1 MGSSG
6 DSSSDNV
13 VQQVAHLLLN
23 AGTEY
28 LRRIED
34 SSLLQTLSEDEE
46 HVQDLIRDEPV
57 KVDIP
62 PNVRISA
69 ELLGEVGIFMKR
81 SIPYRKL
88 DVTYFSQS
96 GLFVRE
102 VAAGVRH
109 GDGISLGHYR
119 FATAAMNSVFG
130 ADYTTAPDVT
140 VMSKRQDS
148 PTELSPILFA
158 EVEDDNRS
166 LSSLIRHCAALLA
179 NFPNLNAVLGI
190 KGENTNT
197 VEPLR
202 INTLFLIQCDHEGEN
217 LVGLV

>member
-13 VQQVAHLLLN
+13 VQQVADLLLN

-109 GDGISLGHYR
+109 RHGDGISLGHYR

-130 ADYTTAPDVT
+130 ADYTTAQRDKIRPPSCLQSCSLKLKMTIVVFLHLSVT
-140 VMSKRQDS
+140 VLRSWR
-148 PTELSPILFA
+148 TSPI
-158 EVEDDNRS
+158 
-166 LSSLIRHCAALLA
+166 
-179 NFPNLNAVLGI
+179 
-190 KGENTNT
+190 
-197 VEPLR
+197 
-202 INTLFLIQCDHEGEN
+202 
-217 LVGLV
+217 

>member
-13 VQQVAHLLLN
+13 VQQVADLLLTP
-23 AGTEY
+23 GTEY

-69 ELLGEVGIFMKR
+69 ELLGEVGIFSKR

-102 VAAGVRH
+102 VAASVRH

-119 FATAAMNSVFG
+119 FAMNSVL
-130 ADYTTAPDVT
+130 AQTTPLPLMSPLCQRGKIRPPSCLQSCLLKLKMTIVVFLHLFVT
-140 VMSKRQDS
+140 VLRSWRTS
-148 PTELSPILFA
+148 PMHF
-158 EVEDDNRS
+158 
-166 LSSLIRHCAALLA
+166 
-179 NFPNLNAVLGI
+179 
-190 KGENTNT
+190 
-197 VEPLR
+197 
-202 INTLFLIQCDHEGEN
+202 Q
-217 LVGLV
+217 